1 MTQKKIEMVGKIIEF
16 RSVCIIYFVFMNE
29 FIDSFSR
36 QTMITLHRIVNT
48 HMKKKTKQ
56 FSETLITT
64 SH

>member
-1 MTQKKIEMVGKIIEF
+1 MTQKIEMVGKFIEF

-48 HMKKKTKQ
+48 HMKKKKTKQ